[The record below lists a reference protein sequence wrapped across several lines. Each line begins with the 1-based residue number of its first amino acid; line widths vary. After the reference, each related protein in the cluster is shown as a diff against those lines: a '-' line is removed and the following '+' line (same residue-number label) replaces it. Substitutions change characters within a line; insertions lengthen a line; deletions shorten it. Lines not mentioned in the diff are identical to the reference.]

1 MARPDDSFYLIVN
14 FLTWLSIKMMVYFIE
29 SEISFFNML
38 TFLKIECIL
47 QSMAC
52 INLIGNIYS
61 LVIEK

>member
-1 MARPDDSFYLIVN
+1 MARPDDSFYFIVN
-14 FLTWLSIKMMVYFIE
+14 FLTWLSMKMIVYFIE
-29 SEISFFNML
+29 SEIFFNML

-52 INLIGNIYS
+52 INLFGDIYS